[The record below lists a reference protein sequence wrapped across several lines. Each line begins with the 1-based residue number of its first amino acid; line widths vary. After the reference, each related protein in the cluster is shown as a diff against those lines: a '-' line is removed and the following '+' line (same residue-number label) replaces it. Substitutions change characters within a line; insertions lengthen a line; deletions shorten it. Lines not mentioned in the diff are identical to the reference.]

1 MIGNCNT
8 LDDPF
13 DSSGIP
19 DQLQN
24 IIGEL
29 KMLKRTYIMEIIM

>member
-24 IIGEL
+24 IIFEFDFLIG
-29 KMLKRTYIMEIIM
+29 